1 MQEYS
6 WTFTGPG
13 IARPPIDDPMVS
25 YPGCSVFS
33 RPDYMVS
40 NTDYTYLPTPTGAVY
55 GCATMGVAPAGLG
68 VQTSN
73 TWLPGGCTFNY
84 ACPPQHTPFPEA
96 SDDVFQPTHFSA
108 PVSYMQPSCVPAY
121 SPRHTDVAALYAGS
135 QDQNGLDFV
144 GSGSS
149 RLCNLH
155 IHIQFS
161 CIYIYL
167 TILYIYIVSLYID
180 YDSCN

>member
-55 GCATMGVAPAGLG
+55 GCAAMGVAPAGLG

-161 CIYIYL
+161 CIYI
-167 TILYIYIVSLYID
+167 
-180 YDSCN
+180 

>member
-1 MQEYS
+1 MLAWMQEYS

-13 IARPPIDDPMVS
+13 ASRPPIDDSMVP
-25 YPGCSVFS
+25 YPGCSAFS

-40 NTDYTYLPTPTGAVY
+40 NADYAYLATHSGAVY

-96 SDDVFQPTHFSA
+96 SDDVFQPTHLSA
-108 PVSYMQPSCVPAY
+108 CESYMQPCVPAY

-135 QDQNGLDFV
+135 QDQNGLDYMGFEP
-144 GSGSS
+144 S
-149 RLCNLH
+149 RLCILH
-155 IHIQFS
+155 IHMLFFFFFA
-161 CIYIYL
+161 YTYR
-167 TILYIYIVSLYID
+167 
-180 YDSCN
+180 